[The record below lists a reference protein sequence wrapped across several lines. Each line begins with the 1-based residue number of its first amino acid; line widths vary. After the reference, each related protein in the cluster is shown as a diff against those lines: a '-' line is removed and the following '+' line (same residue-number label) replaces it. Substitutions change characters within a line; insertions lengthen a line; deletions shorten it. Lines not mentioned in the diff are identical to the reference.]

1 MSSLGLSVVMGEIS
15 PSSTNPIVTP
25 FFLSLRDLLWGETR
39 CHFFPLR
46 LFAPVLWDLFLAASV
61 LRSTAI
67 MFFLSYP
74 MHLLPNWFSVDDP
87 IAGDTELKGTA
98 WLALPLQMYPNP
110 HRPYSNLPN
119 NIFTHLT
126 TIVSA
131 NSIGTKF
138 RSPKT
143 FKISKISPR
152 YQWCRFFSSF
162 FRDN

>member
-25 FFLSLRDLLWGETR
+25 FFYLFGTSSEGRPDVTFSPWD
-39 CHFFPLR
+39 F
-46 LFAPVLWDLFLAASV
+46 FAPVLWDLFLAASV

-119 NIFTHLT
+119 NNFTHLT